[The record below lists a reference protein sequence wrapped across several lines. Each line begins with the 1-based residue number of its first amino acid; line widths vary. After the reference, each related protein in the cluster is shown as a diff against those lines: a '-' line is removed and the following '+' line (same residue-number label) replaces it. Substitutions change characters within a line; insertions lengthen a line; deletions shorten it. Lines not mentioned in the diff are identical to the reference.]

1 MDKLVNERIVAERLG
16 LAVKTVQKWRDQGH
30 GPAWVRV
37 GPRAVRYSER
47 AIENYLRQNERQP
60 PRSPRGG
67 AA

>member
-16 LAVKTVQKWRDQGH
+16 LSVKTVQKWRDAGH

-47 AIENYLRQNERQP
+47 AIARYLEANERQP
-60 PRSPRGG
+60 LRAPRGVR
-67 AA
+67 